1 MYQNLNYKC
10 SLIQQF
16 HAYKFTDGN
25 NWKSVNIYYAKGKKV
40 EMEPPLLN
48 EWLDVDSRREA
59 CTKVYFQVS
68 SLDQS

>member
-1 MYQNLNYKC
+1 MWPLCGRLDLRCLKETVEAVK
-10 SLIQQF
+10 LGRRE
-16 HAYKFTDGN
+16 KT
-25 NWKSVNIYYAKGKKV
+25 KKV